1 MGPFRGAPSSSVSSP
16 DNSGWIP
23 HSAGNARRKPRQQT
37 EQCVRQLEFIM
48 KAAGGTLDD
57 IIKTTVYLME
67 GTDRAAFLDAY
78 TEQFR
83 RRLRSPWLPT
93 GLTMELEAMR
103 TDCVVEIDAVAWLGA
118 R

>member
-1 MGPFRGAPSSSVSSP
+1 
-16 DNSGWIP
+16 
-23 HSAGNARRKPRQQT
+23 
-37 EQCVRQLEFIM
+37 
-48 KAAGGTLDD
+48 
-57 IIKTTVYLME
+57 ME
-67 GTDRAAFLDAY
+67 GMDRAAFLDAY

-93 GLTMELEAMR
+93 GLTMELDAMR